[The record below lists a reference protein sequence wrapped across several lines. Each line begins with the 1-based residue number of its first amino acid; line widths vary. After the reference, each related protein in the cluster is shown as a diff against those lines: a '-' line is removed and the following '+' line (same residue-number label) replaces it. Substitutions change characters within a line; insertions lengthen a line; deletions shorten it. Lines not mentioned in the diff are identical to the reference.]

1 MSHTI
6 FLGLTSRASEAV
18 GPNSLIKSLFP
29 VIKPRVRQII
39 HLMRCS
45 PIADH
50 GDANKINDDAVV
62 PIIILTLKRSHAFLA
77 RVLVISCALNVHAID
92 KKKMD
97 GGFQSSIADK
107 GLSHI
112 SSSPAHRRWYR
123 SSEVNRRFNPIV
135 KSCPTP
141 EAILGKNRKK
151 PPTTSH
157 VGGPPLLMFLN
168 CGKWRFLRSYCR
180 SLTKEEFLKIQ
191 VDLATTRAYTSLE
204 VVEEHKKVFHW
215 FRSYNVMTTSNSD
228 NSSFDKDSIWTMSGE
243 ASEPTYNMIIPPI
256 PLRME

>member
-1 MSHTI
+1 
-6 FLGLTSRASEAV
+6 
-18 GPNSLIKSLFP
+18 
-29 VIKPRVRQII
+29 
-39 HLMRCS
+39 
-45 PIADH
+45 
-50 GDANKINDDAVV
+50 
-62 PIIILTLKRSHAFLA
+62 
-77 RVLVISCALNVHAID
+77 
-92 KKKMD
+92 MD

-168 CGKWRFLRSYCR
+168 CGKWRFLRSCID
-180 SLTKEEFLKIQ
+180 SVGNL
-191 VDLATTRAYTSLE
+191 LE
-204 VVEEHKKVFHW
+204 LLGW
-215 FRSYNVMTTSNSD
+215 TLVMTR
-228 NSSFDKDSIWTMSGE
+228 F
-243 ASEPTYNMIIPPI
+243 
-256 PLRME
+256 